1 VNTPSLIIFI
11 DALPFHEGAVLAKR
25 LSATTYKKMIPGV
38 GYSINVKAELFAG
51 LQPDQVGFFCE
62 WNYKQDATWL
72 KKWEPVLKL
81 IDMLIPRYS
90 IPDRIV
96 RRVLGKFIG
105 KKIFAIPYGLLPLLE
120 HAGETA
126 YEYEFPHETILSKN
140 KFERLLYSQHGV
152 DDQKLF
158 RLAQEKIRQE
168 NTERLFVGTAE
179 LDGIMHHYGMDS
191 PQYSR
196 QIELINTEVA
206 VVVEEFLKK
215 HPNGNYFVFSD
226 HGMARV
232 DKAVTY
238 EIEKLFG
245 KAGKGSYVYS
255 VDATFFRIWILDK
268 TLAEPIARSMAEIED
283 GHILSDQERILLG
296 IVDKAAHGDIIF
308 LLNEGCQFSP
318 SFYGKNISRAM
329 HGYDPELESQK
340 GTLLSNRYCDERE
353 EITALELNGWMAKCL
368 NG

>member
-1 VNTPSLIIFI
+1 
-11 DALPFHEGAVLAKR
+11 
-25 LSATTYKKMIPGV
+25 
-38 GYSINVKAELFAG
+38 
-51 LQPDQVGFFCE
+51 
-62 WNYKQDATWL
+62 
-72 KKWEPVLKL
+72 
-81 IDMLIPRYS
+81 
-90 IPDRIV
+90 
-96 RRVLGKFIG
+96 
-105 KKIFAIPYGLLPLLE
+105 
-120 HAGETA
+120 
-126 YEYEFPHETILSKN
+126 
-140 KFERLLYSQHGV
+140 
-152 DDQKLF
+152 
-158 RLAQEKIRQE
+158 
-168 NTERLFVGTAE
+168 
-179 LDGIMHHYGMDS
+179 
-191 PQYSR
+191 
-196 QIELINTEVA
+196 
-206 VVVEEFLKK
+206 
-215 HPNGNYFVFSD
+215 
-226 HGMARV
+226 MARV